1 MFLLLIF
8 FYISDQNL
16 KDEEERQ
23 ELESI
28 NEKLMIELD
37 DLKEEAD
44 TMLSTLEDRK
54 KETRKLKDT
63 LVKKRE
69 ICLHAHIKN

>member
-8 FYISDQNL
+8 FFISDQNL

-37 DLKEEAD
+37 ELKED
-44 TMLSTLEDRK
+44 GDIRLSTLEDRK

-63 LVKKRE
+63 LVKKKKKRFAY
-69 ICLHAHIKN
+69 IHI